1 MFNVKDLKVRRRSW
15 VQSASIPKARVGWTV
30 DDCTEVDSDDIGL
43 LRRWVSS
50 VESGKIIRAVGEK
63 SCGKGLLIY
72 GKPGRGKTTLALAA
86 LQDMMRTFPLEAFA
100 PAEHGVVIRPCY
112 FITFN
117 GILDLKG
124 SLMSDPTVEEQI
136 IYNGILGEC
145 QDDAYN
151 IRVLII
157 DDLGKEHAS
166 LSGWQKNLFHHVLR
180 TRFNNGLPT
189 IITTNI
195 ELDDWDGLYGGATE
209 SFAHEAFS
217 YLPIT
222 VTKGDLRK

>member
-1 MFNVKDLKVRRRSW
+1 MFNVKELKVRRRSW
-15 VQSASIPKARVGWTV
+15 VQSASIPSARVGWTV
-30 DDCTEVDSDDIGL
+30 DDCVDVDKDDIESI
-43 LRRWVSS
+43 RRWMSA
-50 VESGKIIRAVGEK
+50 VESGKIIRAVGLK
-63 SCGKGLLIY
+63 SCGKGLLLY
-72 GKPGRGKTTLALAA
+72 GQPGRGKSTLALAVI
-86 LQDMMRTFPLEAFA
+86 QDMMRLFPLEAFS
-100 PAEHGVVIRPCY
+100 PSEHGVVIRPCY

-124 SLMSDPTVEEQI
+124 SLMGEPTVEEQI
-136 IYNGILGEC
+136 IYSGILGEC

-166 LSGWQKNLFHHVLR
+166 LSGWQRNMFHHVLR

-195 ELDDWDGLYGGATE
+195 ELQNWAGLYGDATE
-209 SFAHEAFS
+209 SFANEAFA

-222 VTKGDLRK
+222 VTRGDLRK